1 MKKALV
7 LGGSGFVGINLI
19 NALVNNNFKVTGT
32 YHKKKIFYRNPK
44 AKYKKSDLR
53 NLNSCINLFRGM
65 DYVFMCA
72 ANTSG
77 AAIMKKNPLVHL
89 NDNVIMNNNSLNSA
103 YQNKVKKFIFISS
116 SVVYPVTKNAVSE
129 NDVNDIFFEKYHIAA
144 SMKRFAEKTCYIYS
158 NKLNKPM
165 KTLIIRPGNL
175 YGDFDKFD
183 LEKSHVIPALIK
195 KIDKSS
201 KFLNVWGDG
210 KDIKNFIYIKD
221 FVDGVILAT
230 KSNLQVVNIANN
242 NSCTLNEIIKHLLI
256 IFKKK
261 LLIKNDLTKPSMIP
275 VRKISINLAK
285 KKLKFK
291 NKYSLKEGLKKTVE
305 WYKSNQPLV

>member
-32 YHKKKIFYRNPK
+32 FHKKKIFYRNPK
-44 AKYKKSDLR
+44 ARYKKIDLR

-144 SMKRFAEKTCYIYS
+144 SMKRFAGKTCNIYS
-158 NKLNKPM
+158 NKLSKPM

-195 KIDKSS
+195 KIDQSRKV
-201 KFLNVWGDG
+201 LNVWGDG

-221 FVDGVILAT
+221 FVNGVILAT

-242 NSCTLNEIIKHLLI
+242 TSCTLNEIIQHLLI

-261 LLIKNDLTKPSMIP
+261 LIIKNDLTKPSMIP

-291 NKYSLKEGLKKTVE
+291 NEYSLKEGLKKTVE
-305 WYKSNQPLV
+305 WYKSNQSLV

>member
-19 NALVNNNFKVTGT
+19 NALVTKNYHVTGT
-32 YHKKKIFYRNPK
+32 FLNKKSFYKNPK
-44 AKYKKSDLR
+44 AKYKKIDLR
-53 NLNSCINLFRGM
+53 NLNSCIKLFKNM

-89 NDNVIMNNNSLNSA
+89 NDNVVMNDNAINSA

-116 SVVYPVTKNAVSE
+116 SVVYPVTKKAVTE
-129 NDVNDIFFEKYHIAA
+129 NDVNDSFFEKYYVAA
-144 SMKRFAEKTCYIYS
+144 SMKRFAEKTCFIYS
-158 NKLNKPM
+158 NKLKKSM
-165 KTLIIRPGNL
+165 KTLIVRPGNL

-183 LEKSHVIPALIK
+183 LETSHVIPALIK
-195 KIDKSS
+195 KIENS
-201 KFLNVWGDG
+201 KKILNVWGDG

-221 FVDGVILAT
+221 FVNGVILAT
-230 KSNLQVVNIANN
+230 NSNLQVVNIANN
-242 NSCTLNEIIKHLLI
+242 SSCTLNEVIQHIMNIL
-256 IFKKK
+256 KKR
-261 LLIKNDLTKPSMIP
+261 LLIKNDLSKPTMIP

-285 KKLKFK
+285 KKLGFK
-291 NKYSLKEGLKKTVE
+291 NKYSLKDGLRNTVE
-305 WYKSNQPLV
+305 WYKSNKSIL

>member
-165 KTLIIRPGNL
+165 KTLIVRPGNL

>member
-1 MKKALV
+1 
-7 LGGSGFVGINLI
+7 
-19 NALVNNNFKVTGT
+19 
-32 YHKKKIFYRNPK
+32 
-44 AKYKKSDLR
+44 
-53 NLNSCINLFRGM
+53 M

-165 KTLIIRPGNL
+165 KTLIVRPGNL

-201 KFLNVWGDG
+201 KVLNVWGDG

-221 FVDGVILAT
+221 FIDGVILAT

-242 NSCTLNEIIKHLLI
+242 TSCTLNEIIQHLLV

-285 KKLKFK
+285 KKLRFR

-305 WYKSNQPLV
+305 WYKSNQSLV

>member
-19 NALVNNNFKVTGT
+19 NALVNNNFNVTGT

>member
-32 YHKKKIFYRNPK
+32 FYKKKTFYRNPK
-44 AKYKKSDLR
+44 AKYKKIDLR
-53 NLNSCINLFRGM
+53 NLNSCINLCRGM

-89 NDNVIMNNNSLNSA
+89 NDNVIINNNSLNSA

-116 SVVYPVTKNAVSE
+116 SVVYPVTKKAVSE

-158 NKLNKPM
+158 NKLKKPM

-183 LEKSHVIPALIK
+183 LEKSHVISALIK
-195 KIDKSS
+195 KIDKSN
-201 KFLNVWGDG
+201 KVLNVWGDG

-242 NSCTLNEIIKHLLI
+242 KSCTLNEIIQHLLI

-261 LLIKNDLTKPSMIP
+261 LLIKNDLTKPTMIP

-285 KKLKFK
+285 KKLKFR

-305 WYKSNQPLV
+305 WYKSNQSLV